1 MKWTIELEEPYED
14 EEPIK
19 LFRKNSNKG
28 TNDENKENEV
38 PDDDT
43 SLKEEL
49 LKDEQEIMEI
59 YEDLDRHLKLIEDEK
74 KVESVSVCESLDK
87 RAESEVIP
95 IDEPPKPPE
104 IPVFK
109 PVNVIK
115 ILNEPPLPL
124 PELIFTLDGV
134 DDESGHN
141 GSSGGSKEGTA
152 EDDGDYA
159 KISVKDLIHTFE
171 NVQHNQKVHVRE
183 IDRMVKEPSSETEV
197 SEGKRTRTL
206 LDVEINVPFI
216 CDSLFLCVK
225 CVTRH
230 LLLHNF
236 CVTIFLKIELSNF
249 ELSLKRD
256 ISRYSR
262 NHFLSFVKLM
272 TLLVDFSF
280 ESSSFDGR

>member
-38 PDDDT
+38 PDIDT

-206 LDVEINVPFI
+206 LDVEINVSFI

-236 CVTIFLKIELSNF
+236 CVTIFKNRI
-249 ELSLKRD
+249 K
-256 ISRYSR
+256 
-262 NHFLSFVKLM
+262 
-272 TLLVDFSF
+272 
-280 ESSSFDGR
+280 